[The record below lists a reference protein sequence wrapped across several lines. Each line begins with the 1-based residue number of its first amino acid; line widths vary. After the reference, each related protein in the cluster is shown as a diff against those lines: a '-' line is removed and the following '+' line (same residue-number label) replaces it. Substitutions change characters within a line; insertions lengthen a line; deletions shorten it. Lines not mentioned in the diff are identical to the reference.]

1 MRIPQRLQ
9 LVKYTVLIGILIS
22 VLLSVNLWA
31 GQRWFPKAP
40 LFNSLASIPEP
51 YDYINLAVLI
61 LLLFFSFISSSKKPI
76 IFLILFSIYLCV
88 DDQNRL
94 QPWFY
99 NYILIL
105 LIYLFYKQ
113 RVDEPNNYI
122 TVFISIQV
130 LIALV
135 YIFSGLQKINSHFVP
150 ETFSWFIS
158 PLKSILKPRQ
168 MTILMG
174 FGKFTP
180 YLEIMI
186 GLGLLTK
193 PTRYI
198 ILPIVIMMHIFILFM
213 LGPTGKSFNYVVWP
227 WNIMMI
233 ILDLV
238 LFASVD
244 KERFFDIAFLFKGL
258 CFYIV
263 ITLMFIFPIFSFQ
276 NKYDSY
282 LSSSLYSGNTHKCT
296 LILSDNA
303 YYKLPYYI
311 KNFVTKNADYNILNI
326 SKWSMSELHAPCA
339 PEYRVFKTVQFYI
352 MHITQTSAKDVKM
365 EFIEREKLFN
375 F

>member
-9 LVKYTVLIGILIS
+9 LVKYAVLTGILIS

-31 GQRWFPKAP
+31 GQRWFPKVP
-40 LFNSLASIPEP
+40 LFNSLANIPAP
-51 YDYINLAVLI
+51 YDYINLVVLI
-61 LLLFFSFISSSKKPI
+61 ILLFFSFISSSKKPI
-76 IFLILFSIYLCV
+76 IFLIIFSIYLCI

-94 QPWFY
+94 QPWFF

-135 YIFSGLQKINSHFVP
+135 YIFSGLQKINSHFVH

-168 MTILMG
+168 MVALMS

-180 YLEIMI
+180 YIEIVI

-198 ILPIVIMMHIFILFM
+198 ILPIVIMMHVLILLM
-213 LGPTGKSFNYVVWP
+213 IGPTGKSYNYVVWP
-227 WNIMMI
+227 WNMVMI
-233 ILDLV
+233 VLDLV

-303 YYKLPYYI
+303 YHKLPYYI
-311 KNFVTKNADYNILNI
+311 KNFIIKNSDYNILNI
-326 SKWSMSELHAPCA
+326 REWSMSELHAPSV
-339 PEYRVFKTVQFYI
+339 PEYRVFKTVQLNI
-352 MHITQTSAKDVKM
+352 IHITQTSSKDVKM

-375 F
+375 L